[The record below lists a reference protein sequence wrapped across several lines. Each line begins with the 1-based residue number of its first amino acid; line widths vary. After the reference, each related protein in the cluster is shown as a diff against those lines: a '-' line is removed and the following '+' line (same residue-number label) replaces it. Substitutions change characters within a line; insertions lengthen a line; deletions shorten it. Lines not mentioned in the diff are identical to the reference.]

1 MILACTSSPKNH
13 YPKQGGLI
21 IFGRF
26 NVAPVSQREFNL
38 VKNQKSRRIQFTFA
52 RFATKCTNT
61 KWWRQLYELKND
73 KYFLN
78 GRNKPLYCSHVFFKR
93 YICIRVC
100 TLNIAKKKA
109 TLFSAIYVNR
119 RKEDDIFIP
128 TTEKVQPWYFVFL
141 FLKSQS
147 LAIIRLGNLA
157 RFHSIQPIF

>member
-1 MILACTSSPKNH
+1 M
-13 YPKQGGLI
+13 I

-38 VKNQKSRRIQFTFA
+38 VKNKKSRRFQFTFA
-52 RFATKCTNT
+52 RYATKCTNT

-78 GRNKPLYCSHVFFKR
+78 GRNKPLYCSHVFFLKIYMYKSLHAEYSKKESYIVLSDICKQEKR
-93 YICIRVC
+93 
-100 TLNIAKKKA
+100 
-109 TLFSAIYVNR
+109 R
-119 RKEDDIFIP
+119 RHIHSNDR
-128 TTEKVQPWYFVFL
+128 KVQPWYFVFL

-157 RFHSIQPIF
+157 RFHNIQPIF